1 MVTFRLS
8 FTVSCYSHTYRI
20 FCWSSFLWSSCQSK
34 AWVGRCFSG
43 RQGTGNR
50 KGCIPDPSLVDMV
63 NVIGQHCRQ
72 IPQAWLPLCNQRLS
86 ILRICLVALRN
97 PLHGIF
103 KHSCHWSWPQRSA
116 KAQKMQDIMK
126 KILKN
131 GLMNF
136 LELLNLYDCM
146 TCRRVSC
153 RDKASQLGLASLR
166 KFGASWRDQTPRLTG
181 S

>member
-1 MVTFRLS
+1 MVTCRLS
-8 FTVSCYSHTYRI
+8 FTVSCYSHTYKI

-50 KGCIPDPSLVDMV
+50 KGCGANQIPDPSLVDMV
-63 NVIGQHCRQ
+63 NVIGQHCRHG

-126 KILKN
+126 KILKD

-136 LELLNLYDCM
+136 LELLNLYD
-146 TCRRVSC
+146 
-153 RDKASQLGLASLR
+153 L
-166 KFGASWRDQTPRLTG
+166 
-181 S
+181 